1 MLEEI
6 KIKHRLYKIISLV
19 KSHQYFDS
27 FVVSFK
33 SKKYFARK
41 YKDTPSF
48 LASLN
53 NYQQLKKYGI
63 NIPKLVAID
72 KKNNILLFKYI
83 DGELVS
89 NLLAKED
96 LKDVV
101 FDGIFLIYRF
111 ARFSKID
118 LNYMPERY
126 MFDGKELYYVGEEFF
141 AANKDKNLENF
152 GLRYWL
158 TSLEGINH
166 LEELGFD
173 INKKRLIQ
181 KDEVNKK
188 IVLISI
194 LRW

>member
-1 MLEEI
+1 
-6 KIKHRLYKIISLV
+6 
-19 KSHQYFDS
+19 
-27 FVVSFK
+27 
-33 SKKYFARK
+33 
-41 YKDTPSF
+41 
-48 LASLN
+48 
-53 NYQQLKKYGI
+53 
-63 NIPKLVAID
+63 
-72 KKNNILLFKYI
+72 
-83 DGELVS
+83 
-89 NLLAKED
+89 
-96 LKDVV
+96 
-101 FDGIFLIYRF
+101 
-111 ARFSKID
+111 
-118 LNYMPERY
+118 MPEKY